1 MAASYAQRVAEQ
13 VLADRGVKGDE
24 EDLADLA
31 DLIAEGVERGYRLG
45 SGLGS

>member
-13 VLADRGVKGDE
+13 VLADRDVRGTE
-24 EDLADLA
+24 EDLTELA
-31 DLIAEGVERGYRLG
+31 ELIAEGVERGYRLG